1 MLISAMDGLDRDHQ
15 RRESVPEDWSL
26 ERERKTWVPCL
37 RRLQAALRETVFP
50 LLQRFVLFYIISDHF
65 DWIHLDLPV
74 AEKLTRKQKDKG
86 KKTFSSS
93 SDMRQRIGQKKRL
106 SSDLRKRIGQKKREN
121 FQDSEVINQNIK

>member
-1 MLISAMDGLDRDHQ
+1 M
-15 RRESVPEDWSL
+15 
-26 ERERKTWVPCL
+26 
-37 RRLQAALRETVFP
+37 
-50 LLQRFVLFYIISDHF
+50 
-65 DWIHLDLPV
+65 

-121 FQDSEVINQNIK
+121 FQDSEVITQNIK